1 MRISD
6 WNSDVCSS
14 DLPAPCLVEFRL
26 VVARTDQ
33 RGQARLEG
41 GGIRE
46 SPRRR
51 QGMDS
56 HPRSTDDGELSVTE
70 IWMICDQHRIALS
83 TGVDLDVW
91 TAGDRSEERRVGK
104 ECISTCRSR
113 WSPYH

>member
-56 HPRSTDDGELSVTE
+56 HPRSNDDGELSVTE
-70 IWMICDQHRIALS
+70 IWMICDQHSIALS
-83 TGVDLDVW
+83 TGVELGRAACRARVCPSVEISLV
-91 TAGDRSEERRVGK
+91 AGSFK
-104 ECISTCRSR
+104 KKKK
-113 WSPYH
+113 Y